1 MFKNCLRG
9 VRKKRRGRREFGGI
23 TPWLLGDRRP
33 LHSLIIR
40 WLCDDVS
47 ELFPCSSC
55 EEIKKLNPYARSG
68 LYVIKSSEWSDGQT
82 LEQASV

>member
-1 MFKNCLRG
+1 MLSVTNA
-9 VRKKRRGRREFGGI
+9 VMDN
-23 TPWLLGDRRP
+23 LLYSC
-33 LHSLIIR
+33 H
-40 WLCDDVS
+40 CDDVS

-68 LYVIKSSEWSDGQT
+68 LYVIKSLEWSDGQT